1 MKFSSSVNFLFG
13 ELPFL
18 ERFQAAANAGFSGV
32 EIQFLEASCS
42 ECAAAAAAADIS
54 VVLLNVDM
62 GDLLSGGAG
71 LSGVPGRE
79 EAFLDAV
86 SQAIS
91 AAKEMQARYIHLGPS
106 RVPAE
111 QSRELCLEVFKRNL
125 DTILESGL
133 MKGSKAKL
141 LIEPMNGI
149 DMPDALFTDVSEVA
163 ELIRERCSPHVGM
176 QFDIYHVSKNGG
188 DVAELFAN
196 NFDVIEHVQFSD
208 LPNRT
213 EPGSGS
219 LDFNEIFSTLTASGY
234 QGWFGAEYF
243 PSKPTLE
250 TLDWLQEARITA

>member
-32 EIQFLEASCS
+32 EIQFLEASGS

-71 LSGVPGRE
+71 LSGVPGQE
-79 EAFLDAV
+79 EAFLGAVTQAV
-86 SQAIS
+86 S
-91 AAKEMQARYIHLGPS
+91 AANEMQARYIHLGPS
-106 RVPAE
+106 RVPAG
-111 QSRELCLEVFKRNL
+111 QSREACIDVFKRNL
-125 DTILESGL
+125 DTLLESGL
-133 MKGSKAKL
+133 MKDSKAKL
-141 LIEPMNGI
+141 LIEPMNRV

-163 ELIRERCSPHVGM
+163 KLIRERYSLHVGL

-188 DVAELFAN
+188 DVAALFAN
-196 NFDVIEHVQFSD
+196 NVDVIDHVQFSD

-213 EPGSGS
+213 EPGTGT
-219 LDFNEIFSTLTASGY
+219 LDFKEIFSALTACGY
-234 QGWFGAEYF
+234 RGWFGAEYF

-250 TLDWLQEARITA
+250 TLGWLQKVGI